1 LNQLQIVIAEPDG
14 FPEESSALLRSEGQ
28 VVLCG
33 PDRTDL
39 LSGISNADVLWI
51 RLRHRI
57 DAAVMAAAPGL
68 KIIVTPTTGLNHI
81 DLAEA
86 GRRGIQVLSLRGKTE
101 FLKNIRATAEHTI
114 SLMLALLRHI
124 PSAASDV
131 TAGFWRRDQF
141 QGTEL
146 YGKTVGLFGYG
157 RLGRIVAKYLS
168 AFDVRV
174 LVTDPL
180 EPLGRIDTAIESV
193 PAAQVLHQSD
203 VISLHVDLRE
213 DTRGFFDAAMFK
225 AMKRGAYFINT
236 SRGELIA
243 EEALLERLRSGD
255 LAGAALDV
263 LADEDS
269 SGMAGHPLIQYAQR
283 HSNLIITPHIGGCTA
298 ESMRKTEHFLALELC
313 AILRGQICR
322 EALASS

>member
-1 LNQLQIVIAEPDG
+1 VQIVIAEPDG

-33 PDRTDL
+33 PDGADL
-39 LSGISNADVLWI
+39 LSAIANADVLWI

-86 GRRGIQVLSLRGKTE
+86 EKRGIQILSLRGKTE
-101 FLKNIRATAEHTI
+101 FLKNIRATAEHTLG
-114 SLMLALLRHI
+114 LMLALLRHI
-124 PSAASDV
+124 PAATSDV
-131 TAGFWRRDQF
+131 TAGFWRRDRF
-141 QGTEL
+141 QGSEL

-157 RLGRIVAKYLS
+157 RLGRIVAKYLA

-180 EPLGRIDTAIESV
+180 EPLGRIDAAIESV
-193 PAAQVLHQSD
+193 SAAEVLRESD

-213 DTRGFFDAAMFK
+213 DTRGFFRAAMFK
-225 AMKRGAYFINT
+225 AMKKGAYFINT

-243 EEALLERLRSGD
+243 EEALLERLESGD

-263 LADEDS
+263 LANEDS
-269 SGMAGHPLIQYAQR
+269 SGMAGHPLVEYARR
-283 HSNLIITPHIGGCTA
+283 HSNLMITPHIGGCTA
-298 ESMRKTEHFLALELC
+298 ESMRKTEHFLAQELC
-313 AILRGQICR
+313 TVLRRQTCR